1 MLHNKFTLVFVVS
14 CNIGKKNESL
24 TKTRTLNQ
32 RTINIHED
40 LIEGC
45 RKNDRKSQLQLY
57 NLYYKAMYNTSYR
70 ILKDS
75 AEAEDVMQEAFLAA
89 FQKIEEYKGD
99 ASFGAWLKRI
109 VINRAIDQVKKKKE
123 SVGIEEAE
131 KEFILDDSSENYLEI
146 LSYKI
151 EQIRRGIERLNE
163 DDRIIISLFLL
174 EGYDHEEISQV
185 LDISQN
191 ASRTR
196 YSRARHR
203 LRDMLSKEK
212 IDQLVN

>member
-1 MLHNKFTLVFVVS
+1 
-14 CNIGKKNESL
+14 
-24 TKTRTLNQ
+24 
-32 RTINIHED
+32 
-40 LIEGC
+40 
-45 RKNDRKSQLQLY
+45 
-57 NLYYKAMYNTSYR
+57 MYNTSYR

-89 FQKIEEYKGD
+89 FQKIKEYKGD

-109 VINRAIDQVKKKKE
+109 VINHAIDQVKKMKDT
-123 SVGIEEAE
+123 VGIEEAE
-131 KEFILDDSSENYLEI
+131 KEFILDESSENYLEI

-151 EQIRRGIERLNE
+151 EQIRRGIEKLKE

-196 YSRARHR
+196 YSRARHK